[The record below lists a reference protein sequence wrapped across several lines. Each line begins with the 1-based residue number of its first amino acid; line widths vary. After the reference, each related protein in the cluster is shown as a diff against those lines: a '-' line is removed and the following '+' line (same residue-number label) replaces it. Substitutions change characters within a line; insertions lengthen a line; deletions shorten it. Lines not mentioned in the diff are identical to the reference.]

1 MVPLWQQPTGVA
13 RTRHASQIA
22 IYHYWWLCRAT
33 AKHPSIPNNHLIAT
47 VASVP
52 ACYHRCVCVFLLL
65 SIASVWPKT
74 TLVYMHVG
82 MVWLRCGCCKFVNN
96 ILVHSQYHM
105 IHMQSSS
112 HSIYILYIFSAVH
125 IVTSTVDTAECALIS
140 HRHAVASTESLAL
153 HCAVA
158 VHSCDD
164 CIPSQCIPMQC
175 MTAWMALHEH
185 RVVVDEW
192 LSNILPNFLVHARH
206 PHTHT
211 HTFSPHPPGKPCN
224 KYIGIALH

>member
-1 MVPLWQQPTGVA
+1 ML
-13 RTRHASQIA
+13 SS
-22 IYHYWWLCRAT
+22 L
-33 AKHPSIPNNHLIAT
+33 
-47 VASVP
+47 
-52 ACYHRCVCVFLLL
+52 CVCVSPPIHRLGLAKNYARL
-65 SIASVWPKT
+65 YACRHG
-74 TLVYMHVG
+74 LVTMW
-82 MVWLRCGCCKFVNN
+82 MLQICEQ
-96 ILVHSQYHM
+96 HSGTFTFTISYDSYA
-105 IHMQSSS
+105 IVVALYSNL
-112 HSIYILYIFSAVH
+112 YVLYIFSAVH

-211 HTFSPHPPGKPCN
+211 LPSPHPPGKPCN
-224 KYIGIALH
+224 KYIGIALHWMAVWFTPRV

>member
-112 HSIYILYIFSAVH
+112 HSIAIYMYCIYSVQCTSSHQLLIPLSVLSYR
-125 IVTSTVDTAECALIS
+125 IVMLLL
-140 HRHAVASTESLAL
+140 RPNRL
-153 HCAVA
+153 HCTVQLQFIHVMTASHPNA
-158 VHSCDD
+158 
-164 CIPSQCIPMQC
+164 SQCS
-175 MTAWMALHEH
+175 A
-185 RVVVDEW
+185 
-192 LSNILPNFLVHARH
+192 
-206 PHTHT
+206 
-211 HTFSPHPPGKPCN
+211 
-224 KYIGIALH
+224 